1 MRNYNQNLIYGGVP
15 VGMNI
20 NNLNMAMM
28 GLGLQNTPNN
38 QRFVLPLDVKINLF
52 SEQVKAFKNIQ

>member
-15 VGMNI
+15 VGV
-20 NNLNMAMM
+20 NLNNIAMI

-38 QRFVLPLDVKINLF
+38 QRFILQTDVKINLF
-52 SEQVKAFKNIQ
+52 S